1 MTMTADT
8 SSVARNFSRR
18 MWIAAIIVA
27 ALQTVILGYMVGERA
42 WGLRSGVEVLLKT
55 APIDPRDLLRGDYVT
70 LNYDISRVPVST
82 LIGGAPT
89 EDRKNQVLSVRL
101 KKQDDGYWGIVESSF
116 GTLEPKSDTVVLKS
130 APFDYYAYEY
140 HPPAPQN
147 DAAPANGSS
156 SDTPAPIPGA
166 TPPLGAISVKYGI
179 ERYYVPEGDGH
190 NIEDARNHDR
200 VAIAAR
206 VSADGEAHIRS
217 LLLDGKSVYEEPL
230 Y

>member
-1 MTMTADT
+1 MTLIADRN
-8 SSVARNFSRR
+8 SVGGNFARR

-27 ALQTVILGYMVGERA
+27 TLQTAVLGYMVGQRA

-55 APIDPRDLLRGDYVT
+55 APVDPRDLLRGDYVT

-89 EDRKNQVLSVRL
+89 ESLTGQVLSVRL

-116 GTLEPKSDTVVLKS
+116 GALGPKPDTVVLKS
-130 APFDYYAYEY
+130 EPFDYSSYGN
-140 HPPAPQN
+140 PPSPT
-147 DAAPANGSS
+147 
-156 SDTPAPIPGA
+156 DTIFV
-166 TPPLGAISVKYGI
+166 TYGI

-190 NIEDARNHDR
+190 DIESARNEHR

-206 VSADGEAHIRS
+206 VSSDGVAHIRS
-217 LLLDGKSVYEEPL
+217 LLLDGKPLYEEPL

>member
-1 MTMTADT
+1 MTLIADRN
-8 SSVARNFSRR
+8 SVGGSFARR

-27 ALQTVILGYMVGERA
+27 TLQTAVLGYMVGQRA

-55 APIDPRDLLRGDYVT
+55 APVDPRDLLRGDYVT

-89 EDRKNQVLSVRL
+89 ESLTGQVLSVRL

-116 GTLEPKSDTVVLKS
+116 GALGPKPDTVVLKS
-130 APFDYYAYEY
+130 EPFDYSSYGN
-140 HPPAPQN
+140 PPSPT
-147 DAAPANGSS
+147 
-156 SDTPAPIPGA
+156 DTIFV
-166 TPPLGAISVKYGI
+166 TYGI

-190 NIEDARNHDR
+190 DIESARNEHR

-206 VSADGEAHIRS
+206 VSSDGVAHIRS
-217 LLLDGKSVYEEPL
+217 LLLDGKPLYEEPL

>member
-1 MTMTADT
+1 MTMAAET
-8 SSVARNFSRR
+8 SSVARNLSRR

-27 ALQTVILGYMVGERA
+27 TLQTAILGYMVGERA

-89 EDRKNQVLSVRL
+89 ESRKNQVLSVRL
-101 KKQDDGYWGIVESSF
+101 KKRDDGYWGIVESSF
-116 GTLEPKSDTVVLKS
+116 GPLEPKPDTVVLKTL
-130 APFDYYAYEY
+130 PFDYFSYGDSPE
-140 HPPAPQN
+140 
-147 DAAPANGSS
+147 
-156 SDTPAPIPGA
+156 A
-166 TPPLGAISVKYGI
+166 TIQVTYGI
-179 ERYYVPEGDGH
+179 ERYYMPEGEGRA
-190 NIEDARNHDR
+190 IEDARNHDR

-206 VSADGEAHIRS
+206 VSADGVAHIRS
-217 LLLDGKSVYEEPL
+217 LLLDGKSVYDEPL

>member
-1 MTMTADT
+1 MTMTAET
-8 SSVARNFSRR
+8 GTVARDLSRR

-27 ALQTVILGYMVGERA
+27 ALQTAILGYMVGERA

-82 LIGGAPT
+82 LIGGAPP
-89 EDRKNQVLSVRL
+89 ESRQNQVLSVRL

-116 GTLEPKSDTVVLKS
+116 GPLEPKPDTVVLKTL
-130 APFDYYAYEY
+130 PFDYFSYGDSAP
-140 HPPAPQN
+140 PPA
-147 DAAPANGSS
+147 
-156 SDTPAPIPGA
+156 TIPV
-166 TPPLGAISVKYGI
+166 TYGI
-179 ERYYVPEGDGH
+179 ERYYVPEGEGRT
-190 NIEDARNHDR
+190 IEDARNQDR